1 MKRKPI
7 FEFTEGD
14 AYYRGEQLVSC
25 TCAPPHI
32 YPMQQ
37 GRCPTYTANLE
48 ALLREIRET
57 GFVRNTA
64 HKLRAKIDSVLLRSA

>member
-1 MKRKPI
+1 
-7 FEFTEGD
+7 
-14 AYYRGEQLVSC
+14 
-25 TCAPPHI
+25 
-32 YPMQQ
+32 MQQ